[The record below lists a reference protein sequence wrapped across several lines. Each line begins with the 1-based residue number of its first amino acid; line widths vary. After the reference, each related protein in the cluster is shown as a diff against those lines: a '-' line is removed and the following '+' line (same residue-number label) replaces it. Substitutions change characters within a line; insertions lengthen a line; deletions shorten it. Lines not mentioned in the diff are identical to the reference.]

1 MKKLIY
7 KRIHRD
13 LLLAFLL
20 FCLTSIYSCG
30 NSSSKSDKSGKQKI
44 IFAISASSGSIQH
57 ETSEEF
63 TRRVN
68 EKLPETHK
76 LIFYGS
82 SQLGKDKDLMQKLKL
97 GTVHLTLPSSTMS
110 TLIPKFGIFEMPFLI
125 KDRNHLL
132 EIEKEIFW
140 SQIAPEAE
148 KRGYKLIGLWENGFR
163 HMTNNKKPIHQP
175 EDLKGIKLRTPRSSW
190 RVKMFRDWG
199 GNPTPMAFS
208 EVFVALQ
215 TGVIDGQENPLTNIY
230 AGKIHEVQDYLSLS
244 SHVYMPAYLTSGVK
258 TWEKFPEEI
267 QRILKNTAEE
277 VSSWMYE
284 KAKKQENELI
294 KVLKEKGMKVNEIDR
309 EKFKKSC
316 EGIYLSYGKEIE
328 GGDLIIQ
335 RCQSLSAS

>member
-7 KRIHRD
+7 KRIHHD

-44 IFAISASSGSIQH
+44 VFAISASSGSIQQ

-76 LIFYGS
+76 LVFYGS

-110 TLIPKFGIFEMPFLI
+110 TLIPKFGLFEMPFLI

-132 EIEKEIFW
+132 EIEREIFW
-140 SQIAPEAE
+140 PKIAPKAE
-148 KRGYKLIGLWENGFR
+148 KKGYKLIALWENGFR
-163 HMTNNKKPIHQP
+163 HITNNKRPILQP

-258 TWEKFPEEI
+258 TWENFPEVI
-267 QRILKNTAEE
+267 QHILRNTAED
-277 VSSWMYE
+277 VRSWMYE
-284 KAKKQENELI
+284 KAKRQDTQLI
-294 KVLKEKGMKVNEIDR
+294 TVLKEKGMQINEIDKD
-309 EKFKKSC
+309 KFKKAC
-316 EGIYLSYGKEIE
+316 KNIYQAYGKEVE
-328 GGDLIIQ
+328 DGELIIEH
-335 RCQSLSAS
+335 CQSLSAL